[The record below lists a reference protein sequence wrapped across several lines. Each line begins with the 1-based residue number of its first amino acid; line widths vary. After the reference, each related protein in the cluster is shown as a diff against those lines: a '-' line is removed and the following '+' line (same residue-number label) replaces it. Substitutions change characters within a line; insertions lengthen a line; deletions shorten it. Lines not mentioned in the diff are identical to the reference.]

1 MASQS
6 RRIFMR
12 TSLLSIAALP
22 FAASILSQRAF
33 AQDLEALD
41 PAAPQAQALNYV
53 RVAADASSHAAYKE
67 GSQCSG
73 CMFFQE
79 ANNGCQLFP
88 QRSVEP
94 GGWCQSWVQKP

>member
-1 MASQS
+1 MANQS
-6 RRIFMR
+6 RRKFMR

-22 FAASILSQRAF
+22 FGASILSQRVY
-33 AQDLEALD
+33 AQDFEPLD
-41 PAAPQAQALNYV
+41 PSSPQAQALNYV
-53 RVAADASSHAAYKE
+53 EVAADASDHAAYKE
-67 GSQCSG
+67 GSQCSS

-88 QRSVEP
+88 QKSVEL